1 MNPPQQNR
9 RYDDDFTSTEEEDRE
24 RPRRRRERERRG
36 TGDRDREREKERDR
50 DRERDRERDR
60 YSKKSHTGRKA
71 AAGALLGVGG
81 LTALLDGLSGL

>member
-9 RYDDDFTSTEEEDRE
+9 RYDDDLTSTEEEDRE
-24 RPRRRRERERRG
+24 RPRRRREKERKG
-36 TGDRDREREKERDR
+36 TGDRDRERERDR
-50 DRERDRERDR
+50 DRDKERDR